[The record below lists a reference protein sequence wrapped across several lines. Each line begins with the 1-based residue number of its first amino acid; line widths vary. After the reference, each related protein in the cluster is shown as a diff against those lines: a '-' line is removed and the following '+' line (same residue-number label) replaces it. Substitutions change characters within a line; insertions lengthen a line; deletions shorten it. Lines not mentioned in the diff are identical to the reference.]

1 LNRRRPVKTSSVV
14 FAVVAAFGA
23 IGLGSAAAQPLEPP
37 AIVDGLQPQ
46 EILGIARANGFH
58 PMGPPLQQ
66 GRAYVLRAIEPEGDP
81 VHVVVDARSGRIVSV
96 TPMGGPMTRY
106 GAASPYGPMPM
117 DEPPPSYGRPDRGPD
132 GGLGP
137 YHYGPMQR
145 MTGPSSDPRP
155 PGSVPSATPEA
166 PPIRAAAVVP
176 PRTPLPRP
184 RPPQPGVATAD
195 VKTPEPAAQ
204 TSPERATPAPTS
216 KDNTAQDAPATR
228 GTTTAPTAMPP
239 VTPLD

>member
-1 LNRRRPVKTSSVV
+1 VV

-46 EILGIARANGFH
+46 EILAIARSNGFH

-66 GRAYVLRAIEPEGDP
+66 GRAYVLRAIEPGGDP

-96 TPMGGPMTRY
+96 APMGGPMMRY

-117 DEPPPSYGRPDRGPD
+117 DEPPPSYGRTD
-132 GGLGP
+132 GGLDGRPGP
-137 YHYGPMQR
+137 YRYGPMQR
-145 MTGPSSDPRP
+145 MTGPYSDPRP
-155 PGSVPSATPEA
+155 PGLVPSVTPEA
-166 PPIRAAAVVP
+166 APVRAAAVVP

-184 RPPQPGVATAD
+184 RPPQPAVATAD

-204 TSPERATPAPTS
+204 TLPERATPAPT
-216 KDNTAQDAPATR
+216 KDNTAQDAPATT

>member
-1 LNRRRPVKTSSVV
+1 VV

-23 IGLGSAAAQPLEPP
+23 IALGPAAAQPLEPP
-37 AIVDGLQPQ
+37 AIVDALQPQ
-46 EILGIARANGFH
+46 EILGIVRSNGFH

-66 GRAYVLRAIEPEGDP
+66 GRAYVLRAIEPGGDP

-96 TPMGGPMTRY
+96 APMGGPMMRY

-117 DEPPPSYGRPDRGPD
+117 DEPPPSYGRPGLDRGF
-132 GGLGP
+132 GP
-137 YHYGPMQR
+137 YHYGPIQR
-145 MTGPSSDPRP
+145 MTGPSDPRP

-166 PPIRAAAVVP
+166 SPIRAAAAVP

-184 RPPQPGVATAD
+184 RPPQSTVATVD

-204 TSPERATPAPTS
+204 TSPERATPAPIS
-216 KDNTAQDAPATR
+216 KDNTAQDAPTTT

-239 VTPLD
+239 VTPLE

>member
-1 LNRRRPVKTSSVV
+1 MKTSPVV
-14 FAVVAAFGA
+14 LAVVAAFGA

-46 EILGIARANGFH
+46 EVLGIARANGFH

-66 GRAYVLRAIEPEGDP
+66 GRAYVLRAIEPGGDP

-96 TPMGGPMTRY
+96 TPMGGPMMRY

-117 DEPPPSYGRPDRGPD
+117 DEPPPSYGRP
-132 GGLGP
+132 GP
-137 YHYGPMQR
+137 YRYGPMQR
-145 MTGPSSDPRP
+145 MTGPYSDPRP
-155 PGSVPSATPEA
+155 PGSVPSATLET
-166 PPIRAAAVVP
+166 PPVRAAAVVP

-184 RPPQPGVATAD
+184 RPPQPAVATAD
-195 VKTPEPAAQ
+195 VKTPEPAVQ
-204 TSPERATPAPTS
+204 TSPGRAAPAPTN
-216 KDNTAQDAPATR
+216 KDNTAQDAPATT

-239 VTPLD
+239 VTPLE